1 MAINTGMWY
10 KDTVVLQ
17 KSYFILFLFDKV
29 KLNDFSGQ
37 V

>member
-1 MAINTGMWY
+1 MAINMGMWY

-17 KSYFILFLFDKV
+17 KSYFILFLFDND